1 MTLVKAK
8 TAFAAAIKIA
18 PISENI
24 SLKSC
29 TVSVEIS
36 AEDNING
43 IFPKPV
49 LKAFMTVSA
58 PKNGAFCEPVH
69 RITRAVR
76 LHKSTVSINTSSTAQ
91 LPIIWG
97 SGQSVEVC
105 AKGDVPM
112 PASLENS
119 PRLNPIDM
127 EFDTEKP
134 IIPPPIAFISKAE
147 FNISIN
153 TLEILCE
160 VRIII
165 SEAVT

>member
-1 MTLVKAK
+1 MTLAKAK
-8 TAFAAAIKIA
+8 TAFAMAIKIA

-24 SLKSC
+24 SLKRC
-29 TVSVEIS
+29 TVSVGIS
-36 AEDNING
+36 VENSING
-43 IFPKPV
+43 IFLKPV
-49 LKAFMTVSA
+49 LKAFITISA
-58 PKNGAFCEPVH
+58 PKNGAFCESVQ
-69 RITRAVR
+69 RITRAGR

-91 LPIIWG
+91 MPIIFG
-97 SGQSVEVC
+97 SGQSVEVW

-112 PASLENS
+112 PASLEKR
-119 PRLNPIDM
+119 PRLNPTDI

-134 IIPPPIAFISKAE
+134 KIPPPIAFISKAE